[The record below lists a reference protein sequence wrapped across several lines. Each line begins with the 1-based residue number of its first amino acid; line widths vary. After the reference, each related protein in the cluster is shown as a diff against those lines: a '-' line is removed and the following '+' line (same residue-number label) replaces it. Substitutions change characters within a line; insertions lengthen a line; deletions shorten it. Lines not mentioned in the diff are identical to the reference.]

1 MGVGALQSV
10 LRTHGAVVNTV
21 SQIFV
26 SASSLAASLRLFTL
40 SHSQTR
46 RLADLHFRAELC
58 PRCDVEDILR
68 LVHIYDRGITACKQ
82 VPQSKFNFIFFHSS
96 QRGLQN

>member
-1 MGVGALQSV
+1 MTVILIEL
-10 LRTHGAVVNTV
+10 LRDTIKRLMPTKIVNTV

-68 LVHIYDRGITACKQ
+68 LVHIYDRYYVLLPTLPFFLFETAQ
-82 VPQSKFNFIFFHSS
+82 LP
-96 QRGLQN
+96 